1 MKLLKLI
8 TFISLLNISALAQEQ
23 NMTPIQTAITG
34 SEKEFNHKMHEALV
48 EFYKA
53 FNERDFELM
62 QKNWLN
68 NEEIAMDNPLGG
80 IKRGWNEIKSIY
92 SRIFTGQAK
101 VYVEFYDYTIVP
113 MDGGFVA
120 IGRERG
126 SVEIKGEKLELAI
139 RTSRV
144 YKLIE
149 GEYKQVHH
157 HGSIEFPEL
166 LDEYQNLVK

>member
-1 MKLLKLI
+1 M
-8 TFISLLNISALAQEQ
+8 N
-23 NMTPIQTAITG
+23 PIQTPITG
-34 SEKEFNHKMHEALV
+34 NEKKFDNTMHEALV

-53 FNERDFELM
+53 FNGRDFELM

-80 IKRGWNEIKSIY
+80 IKRGWDEIKSIY

-113 MDGGFVA
+113 MEGGFVA

-126 SVEIKGEKLELAI
+126 WVETKGQKLDLAI

-144 YKLIE
+144 YTLVD
-149 GEYKQVHH
+149 GSYKQVHH
-157 HGSIEFPEL
+157 HGSIEEPAL
-166 LDEYQNLVK
+166 LKEYQELVK

>member
-1 MKLLKLI
+1 
-8 TFISLLNISALAQEQ
+8 
-23 NMTPIQTAITG
+23 MTPIQTPITG
-34 SEKEFNHKMHEALV
+34 EEQQYNNKMHEALV

-53 FNERDFELM
+53 FNQRNFNLM

-80 IKRGWNEIKSIY
+80 IKRGWEEIKTIY
-92 SRIFTGQAK
+92 SRIFSGQAK
-101 VYVEFYDYTIVP
+101 VYVEFYDYTIV
-113 MDGGFVA
+113 DLDSGFVA

-126 SVEIKGEKLELAI
+126 WVKSKGEKLDLAI

-144 YKLIE
+144 YKLVE

-157 HGSIEFPEL
+157 HGSIESPEL
-166 LDEYQNLVK
+166 LQRYQELVR

>member
-1 MKLLKLI
+1 M
-8 TFISLLNISALAQEQ
+8 N
-23 NMTPIQTAITG
+23 PIQTSITG
-34 SEKEFNHKMHEALV
+34 EEKKFDNTMHEVLV

-53 FNERDFELM
+53 FNGRDFELM

-80 IKRGWNEIKSIY
+80 IKRGWDEIKTIY
-92 SRIFTGQAK
+92 SRIFTGQAN

-126 SVEIKGEKLELAI
+126 WVETKGQKLDLAI

-144 YKLIE
+144 YKLVD
-149 GEYKQVHH
+149 GSYKQVHH
-157 HGSIEFPEL
+157 HGSIEESAL
-166 LDEYQNLVK
+166 LKE

>member
-1 MKLLKLI
+1 
-8 TFISLLNISALAQEQ
+8 
-23 NMTPIQTAITG
+23 MTPIQTAITG
-34 SEKEFNHKMHEALV
+34 NEKEFNNKMHEALV

-53 FNERDFELM
+53 FNGRDFELM

-80 IKRGWNEIKSIY
+80 IKRGWSEIKSIY

-101 VYVEFYDYTIVP
+101 VYVEFYDFTIVEL
-113 MDGGFVA
+113 DGGFVA

-126 SVEIKGEKLELAI
+126 SVEINGKKLELAI

-144 YKLIE
+144 FKLI
-149 GEYKQVHH
+149 GSSYKQLHH
-157 HGSIEFPEL
+157 HGSIEDPTL
-166 LDEYQNLVK
+166 LKEYQELVK

>member
-1 MKLLKLI
+1 MR
-8 TFISLLNISALAQEQ
+8 S
-23 NMTPIQTAITG
+23 IQTAITG
-34 SEKEFNHKMHEALV
+34 NEKEYNNKMHEALV
-48 EFYKA
+48 EFYNA
-53 FNERDFELM
+53 FNRRDFELM

-80 IKRGWNEIKSIY
+80 IKRGWEEIKTIY

-113 MDGGFVA
+113 MEGGFVA

-126 SVEIKGEKLELAI
+126 YVDIKGKKLDLAI

-144 YKLIE
+144 YKLVK
-149 GEYKQVHH
+149 GKYKQVHH
-157 HGSIEFPEL
+157 HGSIESPEL
-166 LDEYQNLVK
+166 LKEYQELVK

>member
-1 MKLLKLI
+1 MKHLLF
-8 TFISLLNISALAQEQ
+8 FILLSTQIFAQEQ
-23 NMTPIQTAITG
+23 NMTPIEVAITG
-34 SEKEFNHKMHEALV
+34 NETKYDNSMHEALV
-48 EFYKA
+48 EFYKS
-53 FNERDFELM
+53 FNGRDFELM

-80 IKRGWNEIKSIY
+80 IKRGWDEIKEIY

-101 VYVEFYDYTIVP
+101 VYVEFYDYSVVA
-113 MDGGFVA
+113 MEGGFVA

-126 SVEIKGEKLELAI
+126 SVEVKGKTVELKI

-149 GEYKQVHH
+149 GSYKQVHH
-157 HGSIEFPEL
+157 HGSIEDPAL
-166 LDEYQNLVK
+166 LKEYQDLVK

>member
-1 MKLLKLI
+1 MKQLLLFLLLI
-8 TFISLLNISALAQEQ
+8 TNLTAQEL

-34 SEKEFNHKMHEALV
+34 NEK
-48 EFYKA
+48 
-53 FNERDFELM
+53 DFELM

-80 IKRGWNEIKSIY
+80 IKRGWSEIKSIY

-113 MDGGFVA
+113 MEGGFVA

-126 SVEIKGEKLELAI
+126 SVEIKGEKLDLAI
-139 RTSRV
+139 RTSMV
-144 YKLIE
+144 YKLVD
-149 GEYKQVHH
+149 GSYKQVHH
-157 HGSIEFPEL
+157 HGSIEDPIL
-166 LDEYQNLVK
+166 LKEYQELVK